1 MFETKFENKWQL
13 NASKCNQGLRI
24 PEFSTNLTR
33 SEILVTTQNKRYRR
47 PRWHISQFKV
57 EEVEG
62 KVRFH
67 DLFLPIALMRAIQEV
82 GYEYASPIQA
92 MTLPYSLAGYDLI
105 GKAQTGTGKTAA
117 FLITVITDLL
127 EHRLEEQYSGEPRA
141 LILAPT
147 RELALQ
153 IAEDATALTK
163 FSRLKVVSAVGGM
176 DLEKQQKQLAEQRC
190 DILVATP
197 GRLIDLMNRKSVFL
211 DQIEL
216 LVIDEADRMLDMGF
230 IPDIKTIVRAAPRNE
245 NRQTLMFS
253 ATFSPDILNLVDRWT
268 NDPVRVEV
276 EPKIKTSDDVE
287 QHVYL
292 VSADEKYQVLKRIVS
307 EEEADRVM
315 VFANRRDIVR
325 DLAEKL
331 KADGINCQVLSG
343 EVPQNKRVRTLDGF
357 KEGKF
362 SVLVATDVAGRGIH
376 IDGVSHV
383 VNYTLPEDAEDYVHR
398 IGRTGRAGKK
408 GVSISFACEDDSF
421 QIPAIEE
428 YIKAKINVEQVP
440 AAWVSDEAFIDAIAQ
455 RKLDAEEA
463 EATAAVEAES
473 AGEVAETVTT
483 EDNSAEQNNAA
494 ADEVVGEISSIEIA
508 ETEEGPEIEV
518 EVTVVEDEIEGD
530 AVEAEQ
536 AELALES
543 AEAANN
549 AEESSSKNA

>member
-1 MFETKFENKWQL
+1 MFEAKFENKWQL
-13 NASKCNQGLRI
+13 NASKCNQGRRI

-463 EATAAVEAES
+463 EATAAAEAES
-473 AGEVAETVTT
+473 AGEVTETVTT
-483 EDNSAEQNNAA
+483 EDSSAEQNNAA

-518 EVTVVEDEIEGD
+518 EVTVVEDEIE
-530 AVEAEQ
+530 AVEVEQ

-543 AEAANN
+543 AEAENN
-549 AEESSSKNA
+549 VEVSNSKNA

>member
-1 MFETKFENKWQL
+1 M
-13 NASKCNQGLRI
+13 S
-24 PEFSTNLTR
+24 
-33 SEILVTTQNKRYRR
+33 TQNKRYRR

-57 EEVEG
+57 KEEAG

-82 GYEYASPIQA
+82 GYQYCSPIQA
-92 MTLPYSLAGYDLI
+92 MTLPYSLDGHDCI

-127 EHRLEEQYSGEPRA
+127 EHKLEEQYAGEPRA

-153 IAEDATALTK
+153 IEEDARSLTK
-163 FSRLKVVSAVGGM
+163 YSRLKVAAVVGGM
-176 DLEKQQKQLAEQRC
+176 DFDKQQKQLTEQRC

-197 GRLIDLMNRKSVFL
+197 GRLIDFMNRKVVFL
-211 DQIEL
+211 DQVEM

-230 IPDIKTIVRAAPRNE
+230 IPDIKTIVRATPRTE
-245 NRQTLMFS
+245 DRQTLLFS
-253 ATFSPDILNLVDRWT
+253 ATFSPDILNLTERWT

-276 EPKIKTSDDVE
+276 EPKVKTSDDVE

-292 VSADEKYQVLKRIVS
+292 VSADEKYAVLRRIVKQ
-307 EEEADRVM
+307 EGADRVM

-325 DLAEKL
+325 DLSEKL
-331 KADGINCQVLSG
+331 KADGIACQVLSG
-343 EVPQNKRVRTLDGF
+343 DVPQNKRVRTLDGF

-376 IDGVSHV
+376 VDGVSHV
-383 VNYTLPEDAEDYVHR
+383 INFTLPEDAEDYVHR

-428 YIKAKINVEQVP
+428 YIKRKIDLEQLPEHLFKDGVAAPVVEVEEVSVESESVSDTDSVNKPEPASEVEQ
-440 AAWVSDEAFIDAIAQ
+440 IAE
-455 RKLDAEEA
+455 LT
-463 EATAAVEAES
+463 ATQT
-473 AGEVAETVTT
+473 VAEVLGEPVGQVT
-483 EDNSAEQNNAA
+483 Q
-494 ADEVVGEISSIEIA
+494 VVVD
-508 ETEEGPEIEV
+508 ETETGPEITV
-518 EVTVVEDEIEGD
+518 EVFVD
-530 AVEAEQ
+530 EQ
-536 AELALES
+536 ADDEAKADDASEQES
-543 AEAANN
+543 
-549 AEESSSKNA
+549 ESLPKA